1 MHKRGRTVPP
11 LCNSS
16 LPRLVQGLLSPPGQG
31 AGRDFEKM
39 ASFLTGSPSTRP
51 SALSWGRNTGRRPVG
66 LAKKDQVIRKVFWSI
81 LGFRRVQGPTWS
93 FSQRPFLGNPAAW
106 VTSRIHGWGRLTTKC
121 PGIISVYP
129 KVWKG
134 SRICPPAK
142 FAKGSLLHLQLV
154 GPAERSRALRRCGGH
169 VSPCLKVGAQT
180 SGRQGSTPLWDP
192 YTREEIEVPGL
203 GLAHG
208 RHLLSKLS
216 IPFPSRGALH

>member
-1 MHKRGRTVPP
+1 MQ
-11 LCNSS
+11 
-16 LPRLVQGLLSPPGQG
+16 LPEGHAYEGAGLLCTREAILCHPSATPACPGWSK
-31 AGRDFEKM
+31 ACSAHPDKELEETEKM
-39 ASFLTGSPSTRP
+39 ASFLTGSSSTRP

-66 LAKKDQVIRKVFWSI
+66 LAKKDQVIRKVWSI

-121 PGIISVYP
+121 PGTISVYP

-134 SRICPPAK
+134 SRMCPPAK

-180 SGRQGSTPLWDP
+180 SGASGKRTPL
-192 YTREEIEVPGL
+192 G
-203 GLAHG
+203 
-208 RHLLSKLS
+208 S
-216 IPFPSRGALH
+216 IHQGGD